1 MTVAEAAALLGLA
14 PATLTAQVR
23 RGRIRATRFG
33 RQWDISPAAVEAYR
47 AKYLGKPGRKAD
59 TK

>member
-1 MTVAEAAALLGLA
+1 MTIAEAASKLGLA

-47 AKYLGKPGRKAD
+47 RDYLGKPGRKVAA
-59 TK
+59 K